1 MIGIGFGTTMR
12 LRPKFGVHSW
22 RVEDIESNELV
33 RSAECPLDSSIEEKK
48 KEEKQKYAIKIL
60 N

>member
-48 KEEKQKYAIKIL
+48 KKKSKSTQ
-60 N
+60 